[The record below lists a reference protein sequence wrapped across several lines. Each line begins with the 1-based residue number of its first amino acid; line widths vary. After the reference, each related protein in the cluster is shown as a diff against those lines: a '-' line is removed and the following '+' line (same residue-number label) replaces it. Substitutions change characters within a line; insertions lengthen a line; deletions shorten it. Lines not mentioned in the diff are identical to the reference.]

1 MGDDRIVSSPVSE
14 DHLRY
19 AAWLARGTTLGFGA
33 MAIAFAAYIG
43 GVIDPH
49 VSPSDLPLLWGGPA
63 AGYLAKTG
71 IDGGWGWLTL
81 LHRADMLNL
90 VGVAVLSGCSVV
102 ALLVVTVLYMR
113 QRDRLLAA
121 VCVMEIL
128 LIVLAASNLL
138 SGLHS

>member
-1 MGDDRIVSSPVSE
+1 MDDDRIVSRPVSE

-19 AAWLARGTTLGFGA
+19 AAWLARGTRLGFGA

-43 GVIDPH
+43 GVLDPH

-63 AGYLAKTG
+63 AGYLAATG
-71 IDGGWGWLTL
+71 IDSGWGWLAL

-90 VGVAVLSGCSVV
+90 VGIAVLSGCSVV
-102 ALLVVTVLYMR
+102 ALFVVALLYMR
-113 QRDRLLAA
+113 RHDRLLAA
-121 VCVMEIL
+121 VCVLQIL

-138 SGLHS
+138 SGSH